1 MFSYIKPISQILL
14 ETKPVSE
21 MLIDAELYFAHIPYD
36 KTNLRNPEILNEHIL
51 LVQEKFCALAEI
63 HHIDGVVDSMICTL
77 FSDNKIIFDDGI
89 AEFIKKAWVNTVV
102 FHDFGKVNENFQA
115 HSEKMNNS
123 NFKGKEKM
131 NSPLKTNHSSLGA
144 YLYIAK
150 QFDEFSKFNKKFHEF
165 LSIICLSFSYSIF
178 KHHGKYLGD
187 NSKEKIQFSQ
197 AEVECMQIYL
207 GNYQWQI
214 HESFSRS
221 VPLNTSILF
230 DRLNHQLNSFTLYSL
245 VRLRFSM
252 LTASDFLASGEY
264 MTGLKIKKEDLGI
277 LTRNRIME
285 IYQYAS
291 NAENKK
297 DGSFNFNKSTFA
309 KSNTEYQYEN
319 LREKSNSNLNL
330 LRQEMGI
337 EVLQTIRKTGDNNLF
352 YLEAPTGGGKT
363 NLAFLATIELLKLH
377 IKLNK
382 VFYVFPFTT
391 LVTQTQQSLID
402 TFGLTNDEVITLSSK
417 SGFKE
422 REAQNLDVNVE
433 DDRYGQQKR
442 FYLDNLFCFFPF
454 CLLTHIKFFN
464 ILKTNEKEENYLL
477 HRLANSVVVLDE
489 LQAYSPKE
497 WDKLIYFIKNYAQ
510 YYNIKFIVMSATL
523 PKLGN
528 LNILKKYSYDFV
540 YLIDNAKERY
550 FKNPNFT
557 ERVVFNLDLFNVKDL
572 KLEDLADL
580 LLSKSKEYSE
590 YDFED
595 AKPQGSVYT
604 IIEFIFKKSATS
616 FYGIIQ
622 NKTQFFD
629 EVFVLSG
636 TILEH
641 RRKYIIN
648 YLKNKDNRKK
658 KILLITTQ
666 VVEAGVDIDMDVGFK
681 DKSLIDSDEQLA
693 GRINRN
699 INKRN
704 CVLYLFNYNNERVIY
719 GKDKRYENTKAI
731 SKEEYFDILTT
742 KDFDKIYNKVL
753 EGIDKWNTTE
763 GAIGFEE
770 YEHNIKKLRFQSV
783 HFDFQLISNEQ
794 KNLSVFIPIQVPVY
808 VNGISRGSRDEVF
821 VKGEIEFL
829 KQNGIRPNDENKI
842 EGAQVFDLYLELIQ
856 QKGDITNK
864 KVANRIMQG
873 IMSKFIIQM
882 LGTNKMESNLKHFY
896 DQEKSD
902 KGYIYLE
909 RWCDPVNQVYDENFG
924 IDDSAFSDQ
933 ETQFL

>member
-1 MFSYIKPISQILL
+1 
-14 ETKPVSE
+14 
-21 MLIDAELYFAHIPYD
+21 
-36 KTNLRNPEILNEHIL
+36 
-51 LVQEKFCALAEI
+51 
-63 HHIDGVVDSMICTL
+63 
-77 FSDNKIIFDDGI
+77 
-89 AEFIKKAWVNTVV
+89 
-102 FHDFGKVNENFQA
+102 
-115 HSEKMNNS
+115 
-123 NFKGKEKM
+123 
-131 NSPLKTNHSSLGA
+131 
-144 YLYIAK
+144 
-150 QFDEFSKFNKKFHEF
+150 
-165 LSIICLSFSYSIF
+165 
-178 KHHGKYLGD
+178 
-187 NSKEKIQFSQ
+187 
-197 AEVECMQIYL
+197 
-207 GNYQWQI
+207 
-214 HESFSRS
+214 
-221 VPLNTSILF
+221 
-230 DRLNHQLNSFTLYSL
+230 
-245 VRLRFSM
+245 M

-510 YYNIKFIVMSATL
+510 HYNIKFIVMSATL

-557 ERVVFNLDLFNVKDL
+557 ERVVFNLDLFNAKDL

-909 RWCDPVNQVYDENFG
+909 RWCDPVNQVYNENFG

-933 ETQFL
+933 ETRFL